1 MLILIKPFFT
11 TDDIFYLDQVGNPAE
26 VDATILFYL
35 KQLYPI
41 QEIKRLGKTN
51 YYTIETLPTETIDNM
66 VNGWVGG
73 YITKLTAFKNNQV
86 KIMVGT
92 EIYNADLTFN
102 TFSKNDLSLYDS
114 YLKDEIA
121 QFKQRG
127 IQLNGFNEKEL
138 NRVALNDVEL
148 IGANFEN
155 SFIQYA
161 SFYKAKIPA
170 SNFTNA
176 NLLGTTFYDADLRY
190 ADFTNAIVTNKLMLG
205 EGNLLTANFERAN
218 LRHANFANAVLENV
232 IFKEADLSD
241 AIMTNANLNEASLN
255 GAVLNNADLRGAI
268 LTRTTINDAEL
279 TGVQLIGANLERG
292 MLMRSFLNNAN
303 LTRANLTDIVLT
315 NADLTDADLT
325 DADLTDADLRHTKLD
340 GTIFTGCTLTRTRF
354 YGSTW
359 ENAIFDQGEN
369 VLDYAILEAGP
380 EDQEFE
386 NEQAVAYEIHNAYDK
401 IKMDKYM
408 EILDRLV
415 DDTLINVY
423 KTDIIEFV
431 RNALTERINV
441 LFANKAEM
449 LDMLNAVLD
458 KLRPTEL
465 IQNETIRIQIGK
477 TISYVLTLPALL
489 QTNYIKYLVKG
500 CYFAYPEFPAGEGL
514 SCVKGIPE
522 RIIYL
527 IGETLML
534 VPTESRSINEKELL
548 NLFHTY
554 LDINNN
560 DFIEAWVE
568 SWKTRDE
575 EWSKLNS
582 DERKLDFIEFVI
594 QKYRE
599 NSGDFNDN
607 EENIR
612 QLVGDKANE
621 FNYVFSNMEESNI
634 TFGGKRIKRKTRK
647 IIKKLLLKKVGQN
660 TTFRKSRTKS
670 KKDKKPTF
678 RKSRTKS
685 KKDKKPTFKKSRTK
699 PKESK
704 KTTFKK
710 SRTKHYF

>member
-1 MLILIKPFFT
+1 MLILVEPYFVVDDEDFFDLNQIGNADEIKP
-11 TDDIFYLDQVGNPAE
+11 
-26 VDATILFYL
+26 TILFYL
-35 KQLYPI
+35 KQLYPV
-41 QEIKRLGKTN
+41 QEIKKLSKTN

-66 VNGWVGG
+66 VNDWLEG
-73 YITKLTAFKNNQV
+73 YITKLTTSMNDV
-86 KIMVGT
+86 KIMVGSQT
-92 EIYNADLTFN
+92 YSAKLKFHVFRNMNFEDFSDSEI
-102 TFSKNDLSLYDS
+102 
-114 YLKDEIA
+114 KDKIDE
-121 QFKQRG
+121 FKQHG
-127 IQLNGFNEKEL
+127 VQLNDFTELPNEL
-138 NRVALNDVEL
+138 NGLALNL
-148 IGANFEN
+148 ALLPGGNFEN

-161 SFYKAKIPA
+161 SFLRAKIPA

-176 NLLGTTFYDADLRY
+176 NLLGTSFYNADLRY

-205 EGNLLTANFERAN
+205 EDNLLTANFERAN
-218 LRHANFANAVLENV
+218 LRHANFANTVLENV
-232 IFKEADLSD
+232 VFREADLSD

-279 TGVQLIGANLERG
+279 TGVQLMGANLERG

-303 LTRANLTDIVLT
+303 LTRANLTDIILT
-315 NADLTDADLT
+315 NADLTDANLTDADLT
-325 DADLTDADLRHTKLD
+325 DADFRYARLD

-380 EDQEFE
+380 DDQEEQEEWE
-386 NEQAVAYEIHNAYDK
+386 NEQAVAFEIHNAYDK

-408 EILDRLV
+408 EILDKLV
-415 DDTLINVY
+415 DDSLINVY

-449 LDMLNAVLD
+449 IEMLNAILD

-465 IQNETIRIQIGK
+465 IQNESVRIQIGK
-477 TISYVLTLPALL
+477 TISYVLTLPLSL
-489 QTNYIKYLVKG
+489 QTSYINYLVRG
-500 CYFAYPEFPAGEGL
+500 CYFAYPDLPPGEGL

-527 IGETLML
+527 IGETIML
-534 VPTESRSINEKELL
+534 IPTESRSINEKELL

-599 NSGDFNDN
+599 NSADFDDN

-634 TFGGKRIKRKTRK
+634 TFGGKKRKTRK
-647 IIKKLLLKKVGQN
+647 ITKRVKNTKKLLLKKVGQN
-660 TTFRKSRTKS
+660 
-670 KKDKKPTF
+670 P
-678 RKSRTKS
+678 
-685 KKDKKPTFKKSRTK
+685 
-699 PKESK
+699 K
-704 KTTFKK
+704 KTKK
-710 SRTKHYF
+710 LLLKKVGQKTKKTKKLLLKKVGQKTKKNYKNY